1 MLLAHH
7 VPMCRQR
14 IEPDEWER
22 HGGAALG
29 DRAEWSDRACGMAA
43 LRMILLAYGQEP
55 PTLTELIQLGVE
67 KGALTER
74 GWLHAGIASLAEVY
88 GVPGQTEAVPAEEL
102 TARLKAAP
110 VIISVTEKFPEDG
123 RKGGHLVVAL
133 GFEPGEDPTILFRDP
148 SGWGQTHD
156 RVPLS
161 RLSASYSGRA
171 ITFPAV
177 TRTIA
182 VLGEMLELGE
192 MAAEEHQA
200 VGRLVGEEGIDQL
213 IVVGNS
219 PNVVQLTAGALAGGV
234 PEVAR
239 VADNHTAAA
248 YLETIVRPGDKVL
261 LKASRGGELW
271 QIAQELFGQPITGH

>member
-1 MLLAHH
+1 
-7 VPMCRQR
+7 MCRQR

-29 DRAEWSDRACGMAA
+29 ERAEWSDRACGMAA
-43 LRMILLAYGQEP
+43 LRMILLAYGQQP
-55 PTLTELIQLGVE
+55 PSLTELVHLGVA
-67 KGALTER
+67 KDALTER

-88 GVPGQTEAVPAEEL
+88 GVPGQAEAVPADEL
-102 TARLKAAP
+102 IARLKQAP
-110 VIISVTEKFPEDG
+110 LIISVTEKFPEDG
-123 RKGGHLVVAL
+123 RKGGHLVVAH
-133 GFEPGEDPTILFRDP
+133 GFEAGDDPAILFRDP
-148 SGWGQTHD
+148 SGWGQQND

-161 RLSASYSGRA
+161 RLTSSYTGRA
-171 ITFPAV
+171 ITFPPM

-192 MAAEEHQA
+192 TAAEEHQA
-200 VGRLVGEEGIDQL
+200 VGRLAGEQGIDHL

-219 PNVVQLTAGALAGGV
+219 PNVIQLAAGALAEGV

-271 QIAQELFGQPITGH
+271 QIAQELLGQPITGH